1 MTPGPRRIIIDTD
14 PGKDDAV
21 AILLA
26 LASPE
31 LSVEALVAVH
41 GNVPLERTERNA
53 RRILALAGRTDVP
66 VHLGCPR
73 PILRSPIHAAHVHG
87 ESGLGTLDLPDPAV
101 AASAEPGVDTLIRR
115 LRAAEPG
122 SLTLCLLGPATNL
135 AVALVQA
142 PDLAARLGEVVF
154 MAGSQRAG
162 GNVTPAAEFNAYAD
176 PEAARIVL
184 ESGANITLVPLDL
197 THQVLLTAV
206 RLDRLRRIGTAAAS
220 AVVGLFDADADAPM
234 HDPCVIAHLL
244 RPTLFQ
250 GHRRP
255 VSIETTGE
263 STRGTMVVDT
273 RRTTAAPPNARWLS
287 EADADGFFDLL
298 ADRLARLP

>member
-1 MTPGPRRIIIDTD
+1 MMPGPRRIIIDTD

-31 LSVEALVAVH
+31 LSVEAVIAVH

-87 ESGLGTLDLPDPAV
+87 ESGLGTLDLPDPVVPAQP
-101 AASAEPGVDTLIRR
+101 EPGVEALIRR

-142 PDLAARLGEVVF
+142 PDLAGRLAEVVF

-176 PEAARIVL
+176 PEAAGIVL
-184 ESGANITLVPLDL
+184 ESGANVTLVPLDL
-197 THQVLLTAV
+197 THQLLLTPP
-206 RLDRLRRIGTAAAS
+206 RLDRLRRVGTAAAA
-220 AVVGLFDADADAPM
+220 AVVRLFDADTDAYM
-234 HDPCVIAHLL
+234 HDPCVIAHLIH
-244 RPTLFQ
+244 PTLFH

-255 VSIETTGE
+255 VQVETASETT
-263 STRGTMVVDT
+263 RGATIVDT
-273 RRTTAAPPNARWLS
+273 RPSTTTPPNALWLT
-287 EADADGFFDLL
+287 EADVDGFFDLL
-298 ADRLARLP
+298 TDRLACLP